1 MATAELS
8 DVYVNDPALLDVG
21 AVSEKDA
28 SANTYDP
35 DLGPRMNGPNVG
47 RPALTVS
54 VLLVL
59 IELRY

>member
-8 DVYVNDPALLDVG
+8 DVYVNEPALLDVG

-35 DLGPRMNGPNVG
+35 NLGPRMNGPNVG
-47 RPALTVS
+47 GMAFTVS
-54 VLLVL
+54 TVLTLA
-59 IELRY
+59 LR